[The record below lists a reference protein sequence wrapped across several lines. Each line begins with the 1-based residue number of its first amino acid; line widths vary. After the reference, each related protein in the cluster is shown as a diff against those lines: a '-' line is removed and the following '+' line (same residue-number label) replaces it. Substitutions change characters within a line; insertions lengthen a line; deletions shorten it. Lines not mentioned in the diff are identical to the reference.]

1 MSKPTRDIDK
11 LVAELTLEEKA
22 RLTAGEDLWSTVAID
37 RLGIPKVRMSD
48 GPNGARGSALL
59 GAGPASAACTPCGS
73 ALGATWNPALVER
86 VGAMVGEE
94 ARTKACR
101 VLLGP
106 TVNLHR
112 SPLGGRNFECYAE
125 DPLLAGRIAAAFVRG
140 VQSRGVVTTV
150 KHFAGNDAEFE
161 RNTINSVI
169 DDRALREIYLV
180 PFELAVRDGGALGI
194 MTAYNRLNGP
204 FCAEHAGLL
213 AGILRGEWGFEG
225 FVLTDWCSLGSTVG
239 SAEAGLDLEMPG
251 PGRFFGPA
259 LARAVEAGAV
269 DPARLDAKVR
279 RLLSVFDRVGAF
291 DDPPDASECAI
302 DRPEHRALVREA
314 AAEAMVLL
322 KNGGVLPF
330 DPAGMRTLAVIG
342 PNADRAQIMGG
353 GSASLRPHYRIT
365 PLQAIRAH
373 LGDRV
378 AIRHERGCDID
389 RTTPPLGGTQLTTP
403 DGTPGLVLEFFA
415 DPDLAGPVVHRR
427 VSPDG
432 LLLFF
437 GEPAPEVPAE
447 TFSFRATGR
456 FTPTD
461 TGRHTFTLVQAGR
474 ARVLVDGDIVL
485 DGTTD
490 PPPPGQELCGL
501 GSEEIAASVELV
513 ARRPYEVVIEYSS
526 RDTSALRGV
535 KIGCRL
541 PSSDDL
547 LDRAV
552 AAAATAD
559 AVILLV
565 GTNDDWESEGHDREA
580 MDLPGDQDA
589 LVTRVVAANPNTVVV
604 VNSGSPVTMG
614 WAGEAPAILQIWF
627 GGQEMA
633 NALVDVLVGASEPAG
648 RLPTTFPM
656 RLEHNPSYGNFPGE
670 NGQIRYGEGVLVG
683 YRWYEAR
690 RLPVRFP
697 FGHGLSYT
705 TFTIGEPRPSSGEL
719 PSGATLTVDVPVTN
733 TGGRRGAEVV
743 QCYVAPLSSRVVRP
757 PKELKAFA
765 KVWLDPGE
773 TATVRLELDDRAF
786 AYWEP
791 GDPDWAAIQARLAG
805 SVPVPAGRGA
815 ERRTEPGW
823 YVDAGR
829 YELHIGR
836 SSHDVAHLVPITV
849 KADRYD
855 PGRQQPGRGRAVS
868 AS

>member
-1 MSKPTRDIDK
+1 MIEPSHDIDK

-22 RLTAGEDLWSTVAID
+22 RLTAGEDMWSTVAIE
-37 RLGIPKVRMSD
+37 RLGIPKVRMTD
-48 GPNGARGSALL
+48 GPNGARGSALH
-59 GAGPASAACTPCGS
+59 GAGPTTAACTPCGS
-73 ALGATWNPALVER
+73 ALGATWSPGLVER
-86 VGAMVGEE
+86 IGAMVGEE

-106 TVNLHR
+106 TVNIHR

-140 VQSRGVVTTV
+140 VQSQGVVTTV
-150 KHFAGNDAEFE
+150 KHFAGNDAEYE

-169 DDRALREIYLV
+169 DDRALREIYLL
-180 PFELAVRDGGALGI
+180 PFELAVREGGTLGI
-194 MTAYNRLNGP
+194 MTAYNRLNGQ

-225 FVLTDWCSLGSTVG
+225 FVLTDWYALGSTAG

-259 LARAVEAGAV
+259 LARAVEAGEV
-269 DPARLDAKVR
+269 DEARLDAQVR
-279 RLLSVFDRVGAF
+279 RLLSVFDWAGAF
-291 DDPPDASECAI
+291 DDPPDAGERSV
-302 DRPEHRALVREA
+302 DRPEHRALGREA

-322 KNGGVLPF
+322 KNDGVLPL
-330 DPAGMRTLAVIG
+330 DPARMRTLAVIG
-342 PNADRAQIMGG
+342 PNADRAEIMGG

-365 PLQAIRAH
+365 PLQAIRAR
-373 LGDRV
+373 LSDR
-378 AIRHERGCDID
+378 ASIRYERGCDTA
-389 RTTPPLGGTQLTTP
+389 RTTPPLGATQLSTP
-403 DGTPGLVLEFFA
+403 DGTPGLAVEFFA
-415 DPDLAGPVVHRR
+415 GPDLAGAVVHQR
-427 VSPDG
+427 VSPDSH
-432 LLLFF
+432 LLFF
-437 GEPAPEVPAE
+437 GEPAPDIPAE
-447 TFSFRATGR
+447 MFSFRATGR
-456 FTPTD
+456 FTPLD
-461 TGRHTFTLVQAGR
+461 AGPHTFTLVQAGR
-474 ARVLVDGDIVL
+474 ARVLVDGEVLL
-485 DGTTD
+485 DGMSD
-490 PPPPGQELCGL
+490 PAPPGQELSGL
-501 GSEEIAASVELV
+501 GSEEIAATVELI
-513 ARRPYEVVIEYSS
+513 AGRPCELVIEYSS
-526 RDTSALRGV
+526 RHAVVVRGV
-535 KIGCRL
+535 KVGCRL
-541 PSSDDL
+541 PSPDDL
-547 LDRAV
+547 LARAV
-552 AAAATAD
+552 AAAAAAD

-565 GTNDDWESEGHDREA
+565 GTNGDWESEGQDREE

-589 LVTRVVAANPNTVVV
+589 LVTQVVAANPNTVVI
-604 VNSGSPVTMG
+604 VNTGSPVTMG
-614 WAGEAPAILQIWF
+614 WASEAPAILQSWF

-648 RLPTTFPM
+648 RLPTTFPI

-705 TFTIGEPRPSSGEL
+705 TFTIGEPRPSSSEL
-719 PSGATLTVDVPVTN
+719 LSGATLAIDVPVTN
-733 TGGRRGAEVV
+733 SGHRRGAEVV
-743 QCYVAPLSSRVVRP
+743 QCYVAPLSPRVVRP

-765 KVWLDPGE
+765 KVWLDPGQ

-805 SVPVPAGRGA
+805 SVPVPAGGGG
-815 ERRTEPGW
+815 ERRTDPGW

-836 SSHDVAHLVPITV
+836 SSHDIAHIVPITV
-849 KADRYD
+849 KTDRHD
-855 PGRQQPGRGRAVS
+855 PGSGR
-868 AS
+868 

>member
-1 MSKPTRDIDK
+1 MSKSTRDIDK

-22 RLTAGEDLWSTVAID
+22 RLTAGEDLWSTVPID

-169 DDRALREIYLV
+169 DDRTLREIYLV

-213 AGILRGEWGFEG
+213 AILRGEWGFEG
-225 FVLTDWCSLGSTVG
+225 FVLTDWYALGSTVG

-259 LARAVEAGAV
+259 LARVVEAGAV

-291 DDPPDASECAI
+291 DDPPDTGERAI
-302 DRPEHRALVREA
+302 DRPEHRALVRAA

-322 KNGGVLPF
+322 KNGGVLPL
-330 DPAGMRTLAVIG
+330 DPAGLRTLAVIG

-365 PLQAIRAH
+365 PLQALRAH

-378 AIRHERGCDID
+378 PIRHERGCDID
-389 RTTPPLGGTQLTTP
+389 RTTPRLGGTQLTTP

-415 DPDLAGPVVHRR
+415 DPDLAGPVVYRR
-427 VSPDG
+427 VSPDCR
-432 LLLFF
+432 LLFV

-461 TGRHTFTLVQAGR
+461 TGPHTFTLVQAGR
-474 ARVLVDGDIVL
+474 ARVLVDGEIVL

-490 PPPPGQELCGL
+490 PPPPGQKLCGF

-513 ARRPYEVVIEYSS
+513 ARRPCELVIEYSS
-526 RDTSALRGV
+526 RDTAMLRGV
-535 KIGCRL
+535 EIGCRL

-614 WAGEAPAILQIWF
+614 WAGETPAILQIWF

-705 TFTIGEPRPSSGEL
+705 TFTIGAPHPSFGEL
-719 PSGATLTVDVPVTN
+719 PSGATLTVDVPITN

-743 QCYVAPLSSRVVRP
+743 QCYVAPLSSRVVRA

-786 AYWEP
+786 AYWQP

-805 SVPVPAGRGA
+805 SVPVPAGRGG

-836 SSHDVAHLVPITV
+836 SSHDVAHTVPITV
-849 KADRYD
+849 EADRYAA
-855 PGRQQPGRGRAVS
+855 GT
-868 AS
+868 